1 MPPHTT
7 DRARSGAVSLAACLA
22 AFATMAATS
31 CTTTAP
37 PAGDMPVQINFEARV
52 GAKPAKCG
60 ESYAGVGASGATILL
75 QDFRLYVSDAKLI
88 TKDGSEVPVTLTS
101 DSQWQNDSVTLLD
114 FENATGN
121 CNGNAPT
128 NMAIRGTAPAGSAE
142 ASGSEAIPSER

>member
-88 TKDGSEVPVTLTS
+88 TKVGSEVPVTLTQWDFGFLKGLYS
-101 DSQWQNDSVTLLD
+101 SPNNLYAPSQRTEIGRVIEQELD
-114 FENATGN
+114 DDD
-121 CNGNAPT
+121 AP
-128 NMAIRGTAPAGSAE
+128 R
-142 ASGSEAIPSER
+142 R